1 MTEIKATREGDGV
14 AMDVRVTGSYPDV
27 VVEGVAIF
35 TTILGNVAQME
46 EEDEK
51 AFLGAVLEVIE
62 KHVGKEVKGGDGYA

>member
-14 AMDVRVTGSYPDV
+14 NMGVRISGSYPDIV
-27 VVEGVAIF
+27 IEGVAIF
-35 TTILGNVAQME
+35 TTLLDNVAQME

-62 KHVGKEVKGGDGYA
+62 KHVGKKAKGGDGYA